1 MNALLIGATGML
13 WPLVK
18 ALLEQGVHGRA
29 IEHITL
35 IARSRQAFVRQR
47 AALPAKQAARLH
59 FIAADYHDLSQLTR
73 ALLDAPPHTR
83 KSGLV
88 IAWIHSSAPG
98 ALPTILNH
106 LDLPEARAT
115 QVVQLFGSA
124 SKRAGTGAFYE
135 NQCLAMGTRE
145 DIVYQ
150 RVVLGFIREQAHSR
164 WLTDEEVS
172 RGTFDAIEGGEAE
185 VERVVGV
192 VEPWDE
198 RP

>member
-13 WPLVK
+13 WPLVET
-18 ALLEQGVHGRA
+18 LLDQGAHGTS

-35 IARSRQAFVRQR
+35 MARSKETFVRQS
-47 AALPAKQAARLH
+47 AALPASKAARLH
-59 FIAADYHDLSQLTR
+59 FLPVDYNDLAGLEDAIQSAPAPTR
-73 ALLDAPPHTR
+73 RST
-83 KSGLV
+83 LV
-88 IAWIHSSAPG
+88 VAWIHSSAPG

-106 LDLPEARAT
+106 LDLPETRAT

-135 NQCLAMGTRE
+135 NQCLVMGARK
-145 DIVYQ
+145 DVLYQ
-150 RVVLGFIREQAHSR
+150 RVVLGFVREQTRSR

-172 RGTFDAIEGGEAE
+172 RGTFDAIQGGEAE
-185 VERVVGV
+185 HIVGV
-192 VEPWDE
+192 VEPWNE